1 MTLNELSRLIR
12 REAIRQ
18 PDLEALNLLEL
29 VSRLP
34 QAKILAGDFKLNKSQ
49 IKKLKQLAKKRRK
62 LPLAYI
68 KKEKEFYNL
77 NFYVD
82 KNVLIPRPE
91 SEDIINLALS
101 LKTKPSR
108 IYDLGC
114 GCGCLGISYL
124 KTLKSDL
131 KIDFLDISR
140 KALKI
145 TQKNCRRHQIEG
157 ANFKRLNVSEL
168 EKPFF
173 MPGSLILANLPYL
186 DIRRRHSYEKR
197 CPELKSEPRVALYA
211 LKNGLE
217 LYRSLLTNC
226 RNQNLNIICESLKDQ
241 RAGLISLARNNGYA
255 LKAQEGLATAF
266 VPLKRNGMDA

>member
-12 REAIRQ
+12 RQAIRQ

-29 VSRLP
+29 VSRMS

-101 LKTKPSR
+101 FKTKPTQ
-108 IYDLGC
+108 IYDIGC

-131 KIDFLDISR
+131 KIDFLDISQ

-145 TQKNCRRHQIEG
+145 TQKNCRRHQIKG
-157 ANFKRLNVSEL
+157 ANFKRINVSEI

-217 LYRSLLTNC
+217 LYGRLFTNC
-226 RNQNLNIICESLKDQ
+226 RNQDLNIICESLKDQ